1 MAFNPLR
8 ATAAPVPAPVVDPPG
23 GYLNSLNLFRV
34 VACAAV
40 VGQHAFLWIGAS
52 GIAASAFVTLLHFS
66 RTAFF
71 FVSGLV
77 LCYTELRRP
86 LSPGRFWQRRYT
98 QMGVPYVAWTLI
110 YLVFTLLT
118 VGGSWHH
125 TYPLFRH
132 SFTHG
137 YYQLYALIVL
147 FQAYLLF
154 PPLLWLLRRSRR
166 HLLIGAVSVVFALF
180 INSALHFTHSMG
192 FISDFT
198 NWLGTQ
204 WPWSRN
210 LLAYQEFFVLGALAA
225 FHLREVHAFVSRWHR
240 QVMAF
245 TGAVAAGMLAWYLV
259 SVWNGTTTGAAS
271 DIYQPLAVVWC
282 LVAIAGL
289 YCWSWAWE
297 ARHPT
302 PESAGKRRGLT
313 SVAHLA
319 ELTAG
324 IYFCHVLFI
333 NRIRLVLENTGLRTH
348 LPFAA
353 TVGLLFVL
361 TLAVSAAF
369 ITLVLRSPL
378 RWVVGGPVRAEQ
390 RARWM
395 ARADQVAAT
404 DEPVLAKGARAPTL

>member
-1 MAFNPLR
+1 
-8 ATAAPVPAPVVDPPG
+8 
-23 GYLNSLNLFRV
+23 
-34 VACAAV
+34 
-40 VGQHAFLWIGAS
+40 
-52 GIAASAFVTLLHFS
+52 
-66 RTAFF
+66 
-71 FVSGLV
+71 
-77 LCYTELRRP
+77 
-86 LSPGRFWQRRYT
+86 
-98 QMGVPYVAWTLI
+98 
-110 YLVFTLLT
+110 
-118 VGGSWHH
+118 
-125 TYPLFRH
+125 
-132 SFTHG
+132 
-137 YYQLYALIVL
+137 
-147 FQAYLLF
+147 
-154 PPLLWLLRRSRR
+154 
-166 HLLIGAVSVVFALF
+166 
-180 INSALHFTHSMG
+180 
-192 FISDFT
+192 
-198 NWLGTQ
+198 
-204 WPWSRN
+204 
-210 LLAYQEFFVLGALAA
+210 
-225 FHLREVHAFVSRWHR
+225 
-240 QVMAF
+240 
-245 TGAVAAGMLAWYLV
+245 MLAWYLV

-302 PESAGKRRGLT
+302 PELAGKRRGLT